1 SAAERDGDHI
11 YAIVRGTS
19 ENHGGRANSL
29 TAPNPNAQ
37 AELIKAAFREAGID
51 PRTVGY
57 MEAHGTGT
65 PLGDPVE
72 VNGLKMAFRDL
83 YAATG
88 DAQVRDPHC
97 GIGSVKTNIGHL
109 EMAAGVAGVI
119 KVLMQM
125 RHRTLAPSLH
135 CETVNPYIDLKGSP
149 FDIVREAREWVA
161 PRDAQGRALPRRA
174 GVSSFGFGGV
184 NAHVVLEEY
193 QPKDV
198 RASWRVDADHPALV
212 VLSARNPE
220 RLRERV
226 AQLRGAIDAGWVTAA
241 NLGDAAYTLQ
251 VGREAMDARLAMVV
265 TSVEELAAKLDA
277 VQAEEAGIDDVYR
290 GEVRRHKQELALF
303 ASDEDAARMVAAWL
317 EKGKYDRLLELWVK
331 GLHVD
336 WLRMYGEAR
345 PQRLRLPTY
354 PFAKERYWAA
364 AAPDAGAVSG
374 DAALAVLHPLV
385 HRNTSNLAEQRFTSV
400 LSGREPWLAD
410 HVVRGRKM
418 LPGVAHLEMART
430 ALGEALSMDGGVGV
444 NGLHLRNVVFSRPI
458 LVGDAGLEVHVG
470 VRPEADGGLAY
481 TLHGVDA
488 ESGERVVYS
497 QGVAVS
503 ETVAAVRIDL
513 NAMRAACGAEE
524 VAAADFYAMFDEK
537 GLSLGPHLRA
547 VQALYLGEG
556 QVLAQLRMP
565 VVALADRTRYL
576 LHPSMLDAVV
586 TTPAALLMRAGI
598 GNDRLALP
606 FALQSLEI
614 HDACREAMWVVA
626 RPSDESPVNDRV
638 RKFDLDL
645 CDDTGRV
652 CVRFVGLSV
661 RTLDAGDEASAS
673 APQTLLLEPAWRA
686 AAVEGDPV
694 EVTSHLV
701 LLGDGEVDG
710 DVLSAQLGVRCERL
724 PEDYAAQAEYVLARL
739 QTLFTEKRNERV
751 LMQVVV
757 PGSGAGQVSSGLAG
771 LLRSARLE
779 NAKFVGQLIEVAQG
793 ETAEGLAA
801 RLRENARRAN
811 DVRIRYAD
819 GERQVQ
825 GWREVTV
832 AEPVAPWKDGGVYL
846 ITGGLGGLG
855 RIFAKEIATR
865 ARCVTLVLTG
875 RRAWSDVS
883 DESTRSLVREL
894 EALGATVV
902 YQALDVSDREAV
914 RQLVLQI
921 QEEHQALNGI
931 VHGAGVIR
939 DGLLTGKQPE
949 VLREVLSAKVAGLVN
964 LDEASRDVPLDWLM
978 CFSSIAAVKGN
989 VGQGDYAA

>member
-1 SAAERDGDHI
+1 
-11 YAIVRGTS
+11 
-19 ENHGGRANSL
+19 
-29 TAPNPNAQ
+29 
-37 AELIKAAFREAGID
+37 
-51 PRTVGY
+51 
-57 MEAHGTGT
+57 
-65 PLGDPVE
+65 
-72 VNGLKMAFRDL
+72 
-83 YAATG
+83 
-88 DAQVRDPHC
+88 
-97 GIGSVKTNIGHL
+97 
-109 EMAAGVAGVI
+109 
-119 KVLMQM
+119 
-125 RHRTLAPSLH
+125 
-135 CETVNPYIDLKGSP
+135 
-149 FDIVREAREWVA
+149 
-161 PRDAQGRALPRRA
+161 
-174 GVSSFGFGGV
+174 
-184 NAHVVLEEY
+184 
-193 QPKDV
+193 
-198 RASWRVDADHPALV
+198 
-212 VLSARNPE
+212 
-220 RLRERV
+220 
-226 AQLRGAIDAGWVTAA
+226 
-241 NLGDAAYTLQ
+241 
-251 VGREAMDARLAMVV
+251 
-265 TSVEELAAKLDA
+265 
-277 VQAEEAGIDDVYR
+277 
-290 GEVRRHKQELALF
+290 
-303 ASDEDAARMVAAWL
+303 
-317 EKGKYDRLLELWVK
+317 
-331 GLHVD
+331 HVD

-354 PFAKERYWAA
+354 PFARDRYWVPEIGAKPLVGQAA
-364 AAPDAGAVSG
+364 AAADG
-374 DAALAVLHPLV
+374 LHPLV

-400 LSGREPWLAD
+400 LSGREPWLTD

-430 ALGEALSMDGGVGV
+430 ALAEALSMDGGVGV
-444 NGLHLRNVVFSRPI
+444 NGLHLRSVVFSRPI
-458 LVGDAGLEVHVG
+458 LVGDAELEVHVG
-470 VRPEADGGLAY
+470 VHPEADGGLAY

-503 ETVAAVRIDL
+503 ETVADVRIDL

-547 VQALYLGEG
+547 VQALYLGKG

-565 VVALADRTRYL
+565 AVALADQTRYL
-576 LHPSMLDAVV
+576 LHPSMMDGALQASMGLLI
-586 TTPAALLMRAGI
+586 AAGEV
-598 GNDRLALP
+598 DTRLGLP
-606 FALQSLEI
+606 FALERLEI
-614 HDACREAMWVVA
+614 LAPTTERMWSYVRFSA
-626 RPSDESPVNDRV
+626 GSQASDRV
-638 RKFDLDL
+638 QKLDFDL
-645 CDDTGRV
+645 CDDAGRV

-673 APQTLLLEPAWRA
+673 QTLLLEPAWRA

-710 DVLSAQLGVRCERL
+710 DALSAQLGVRCERL
-724 PEDYAAQAEYVLARL
+724 PDDYAAQAECVLARL

-939 DGLLTGKQPE
+939 D
-949 VLREVLSAKVAGLVN
+949 
-964 LDEASRDVPLDWLM
+964 
-978 CFSSIAAVKGN
+978 
-989 VGQGDYAA
+989 